1 MEEQW
6 VIDRARLRELMNEH
20 PDYSHSEL
28 AKEVKRSKSWVKK
41 WRKRLS
47 GTKLGD
53 DQVLHRRK
61 NCAQRRKRCQSAEVI
76 ERVLAI
82 RDKPPEN
89 LQRTP
94 GPRTILYYL
103 AKDEALKGKP
113 IPRSTRTIW
122 QILRQNGRIAI
133 PTPRKREPMERPA
146 PMEEW
151 QADFTDA
158 ITVEPDPEGKKQHTA
173 EVFNV
178 IDAGSSVL
186 IGSLPRGDYN
196 AETSI
201 RAITDLFMRYGRPK
215 ALRIDRDPRLVGS
228 WSGGDFPSPF
238 VRFLLCQR
246 VTAIICPPH
255 RPDLNA
261 VVERFHRS
269 LKEEYLFVHR
279 PKDLAEL
286 REATQAFQLH
296 YNFERPHQ
304 SVVCNDLPPREAF
317 PDLPAL
323 PPLLETV
330 DPDLWLQAID
340 GKHYKRRIK
349 SNGSV
354 QVDNHSYYV
363 GQKLRGRYVLLRV
376 DAAQQRFD
384 VLLDGKVVKHVP
396 IKGLYNEILPFE
408 LYLDL
413 ICQEAISDWRRWK
426 YGTKR
431 RVTN

>member
-20 PDYSHSEL
+20 PEYSHNEL

-41 WRKRLS
+41 WRKRLR
-47 GTKLGD
+47 GAEPGD

-61 NCAQRRKRCQSAEVI
+61 SCTRRRKRCRSPEVV
-76 ERVLAI
+76 ERILSI
-82 RDKPPEN
+82 RDEPPGN
-89 LQRTP
+89 LQRVP

-103 AKDEALKGKP
+103 AKDTALEGKQ
-113 IPRSTRTIW
+113 IPHSTRTVW
-122 QILRQNGRIAI
+122 QVLRAHGRIAI
-133 PTPRKREPMERPA
+133 STPRKRVPMERPA

-158 ITVEPDPEGKKQHTA
+158 ITVEPAPESKKQHAA

-178 IDAGSSVL
+178 IDAGTSVL
-186 IGSLPRGDYN
+186 IGSLPRSDYN

-201 RAITDLFMRYGRPK
+201 RAITALFMRYGRPK

-228 WSGGDFPSPF
+228 WSRENFPAPF
-238 VRFLLCQR
+238 VRFVLCQR

-279 PKDLAEL
+279 PKNLAEL

-304 SVVCNDLPPREAF
+304 SEVCHDLPPREAF

-330 DPDLWLQAID
+330 DPDLWLQAIG

-354 QVDNHSYYV
+354 QVDNHSYYI

-376 DAAQQRFD
+376 DAARQQFD
-384 VLLDGKVVKHVP
+384 VLLEGTVIKRVP

-408 LYLDL
+408 VYLDL
-413 ICQEAISDWRRWK
+413 ICQEAISDWRRWQ
-426 YGTKR
+426 YGAKR